1 MKTKNTPT
9 LLKSGRALISDRINV
24 RISMVLE
31 INKMSLL
38 GNALIIFSGLRVS
51 LIIRTAIFVLGFTNI
66 STTLIKHKSNIYIF
80 YPVRMTAKS
89 IVVQPLLKCAR
100 LCFQRPLYIIF
111 STNSIM

>member
-1 MKTKNTPT
+1 MKMKTKNTPT

-66 STTLIKHKSNIYIF
+66 STTLIKHKSNIYIL
-80 YPVRMTAKS
+80 PSKDDSQVDCSPATS
-89 IVVQPLLKCAR
+89 QVCPLMLPKA
-100 LCFQRPLYIIF
+100 FIYNF
-111 STNSIM
+111 